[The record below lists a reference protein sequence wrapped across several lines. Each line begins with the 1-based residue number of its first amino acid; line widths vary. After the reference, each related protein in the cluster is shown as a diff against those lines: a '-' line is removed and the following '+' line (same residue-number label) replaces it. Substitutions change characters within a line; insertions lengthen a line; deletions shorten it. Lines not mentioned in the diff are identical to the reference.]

1 MSGSFANESVS
12 TLKEKYL
19 EMAKT
24 QGYQAAV
31 NQLHQDLW
39 EMEKE
44 CFDTP
49 EGYRADLWKT
59 LNEMRIFSRELWD
72 SNLNAHA

>member
-1 MSGSFANESVS
+1 MGATFTNEPVQMM
-12 TLKEKYL
+12 KAKYL

-24 QGYQAAV
+24 QGLQAAV
-31 NQLHQDLW
+31 NQLHHDLW

-44 CFDTP
+44 CFDSP
-49 EGYRADLWKT
+49 EGYQPVLWKN

-72 SNLNAHA
+72 INLST

>member
-1 MSGSFANESVS
+1 MEQIEFNRQ
-12 TLKEKYL
+12 KYL
-19 EMAKT
+19 DIAKKT
-24 QGYQAAV
+24 GFQSAV

-39 EMEKE
+39 DIEKE

-49 EGYRADLWKT
+49 VGYRPDVWKT

-72 SNLNAHA
+72 MDRGQA